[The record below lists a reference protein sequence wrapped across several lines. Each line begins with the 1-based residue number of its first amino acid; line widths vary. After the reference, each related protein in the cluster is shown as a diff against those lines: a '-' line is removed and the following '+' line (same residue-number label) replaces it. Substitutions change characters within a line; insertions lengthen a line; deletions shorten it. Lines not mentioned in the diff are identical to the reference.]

1 MKTAK
6 KLITALLI
14 CTAMVLS
21 LAAISP
27 ASAATV
33 SEVLETTYALDQI
46 LFGSEEV
53 NGFTFV
59 YYDKADSQIK
69 PMVYL
74 GMGESPWNQGLDM
87 YTGPTEEGEC
97 EGYEYIIFNY
107 TYGCPTVHPS
117 LMGNTGCAFTAPY
130 TGTIKVMT
138 YFRVGSALPD
148 ASEVQ
153 IYKNSVSDETCLL
166 KQVGTEDGA
175 TAEYTVEVEVT
186 AGDII
191 YWFVDCVETTAN
203 DSCDFNPR
211 VQYTAVNDE
220 NVSADP
226 ETSETDPPASS
237 DADTEDTEDTEDTS
251 DAPAS
256 SDEESKKDSSDN
268 GASTTKAPDTGS
280 SGSEDGGSNAWI
292 WIVVAAVVVVA
303 VVVAVVLIK
312 KKK

>member
-6 KLITALLI
+6 KLLTALLI

-27 ASAATV
+27 ASAVTQ
-33 SEVLETTYALDQI
+33 SEVLETIYAFDQI
-46 LFGSEEV
+46 LFGADEM

-74 GMGESPWNQGLDM
+74 GLNESPWNPGLDM

-97 EGYEYIIFNY
+97 EGYEYIILNY
-107 TYGCPTVHPS
+107 TYGCPTIHPS
-117 LMGNTGCAFTAPY
+117 KMGNTGCAWTAPY
-130 TGTIKVMT
+130 TGTVNVMT
-138 YFRVGSALPD
+138 YFRVGSPLPD
-148 ASEVQ
+148 ASELY
-153 IYKNSVSDETCLL
+153 IYKNSVSEDTLL
-166 KQVGTEDGA
+166 FQQMGTDDGSVS
-175 TAEYTVEVEVT
+175 EYAVEVAVE

-211 VQYTAVNDE
+211 VQYTAVDDA
-220 NVSADP
+220 NVGADTEAP
-226 ETSETDPPASS
+226 ETS
-237 DADTEDTEDTEDTS
+237 DTVAPETS
-251 DAPAS
+251 DTAAPET
-256 SDEESKKDSSDN
+256 SD
-268 GASTTKAPDTGS
+268 TKAPDTNAPAT
-280 SGSEDGGSNAWI
+280 EKPADDKGGLPTGAI
-292 WIVVAAVVVVA
+292 IGIVAAVVVVIA
-303 VVVAVVLIK
+303 VVVVVVLK